1 MTSQE
6 QYASTIRT
14 FIVDTFMY
22 DLDSSVLTGDF
33 PLFEQG
39 IVDSMGIFRLI
50 TYLQETFDIMVDPEE
65 VVIDNFGTLNAI
77 TALVMRH
84 KGAVPA

>member
-1 MTSQE
+1 MTPQE
-6 QYASTIRT
+6 QYAGTIRN

-22 DLDSSVLTGDF
+22 DLDASVLTGDF

-39 IVDSMGIFRLI
+39 VVDSMGIFRLI

-65 VVIDNFGTLNAI
+65 VIIDNFGTLNAM
-77 TALVMRH
+77 TGLVMRH
-84 KGAVPA
+84 KGAVLA